1 MNDGVLRHFGGSSIV
16 LVPSGLCTMS
26 VWIGYTLARIGH
38 ELVDGG
44 KIGILLTKVAVD

>member
-1 MNDGVLRHFGGSSIV
+1 MNWHWIDMWSALR
-16 LVPSGLCTMS
+16 TMS

-38 ELVDGG
+38 ELVDWL